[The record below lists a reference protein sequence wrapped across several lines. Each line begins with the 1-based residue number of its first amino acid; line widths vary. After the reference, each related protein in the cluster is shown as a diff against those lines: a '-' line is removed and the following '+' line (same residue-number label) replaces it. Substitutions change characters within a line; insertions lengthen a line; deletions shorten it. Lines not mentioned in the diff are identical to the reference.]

1 MTKKSLAI
9 ATVIIAAVLFVF
21 VRGGPEAPSVS
32 ASAIVVDKD
41 SITIPPRAP
50 QWQFLKTA
58 PAGAAGMR
66 WTDLIPARVSID
78 PAKAS
83 RVGAPLQGRV
93 TRVYVELG
101 QNVAAGDPLFSVASS
116 DLAGLLTDRDRAE
129 VDLAASTAV
138 LDRVRAVV
146 ATRALPAKEEMQ
158 AEQQHKQAELQ
169 LRLAE
174 SRLAALRVSSRT
186 DHEFTVTSPRAGV
199 VVDKNV
205 FLDQQIVPD
214 AAQPA
219 MVVADLSSVWVLA
232 EMFESD
238 ARDVRDGAAAE
249 VTSPSLPELKIEGK
263 VDVVSAVVD
272 PAHHTVGVR
281 VRVRNQDRQLRPNV
295 FARVRFAT
303 QPAPG
308 TVEISANAL
317 VSDGASQY
325 VYVLDPKGRFVRR
338 AVVAGTVREGR
349 VAVLSGLMAGE
360 TVVEEGAVLLDNQ
373 KAIGS

>member
-9 ATVIIAAVLFVF
+9 ATAIIAALLFVF
-21 VRGGPEAPSVS
+21 LRGGPEAPSVA

-41 SITIPPRAP
+41 SITVPPGAS
-50 QWQFLKTA
+50 QWQFLRTA
-58 PAGAAGMR
+58 RASAAGAR

-129 VDLAASTAV
+129 VDLAAAKAV

-146 ATRALPAKEEMQ
+146 ATRALPAKEEAQ
-158 AEQQHKQAELQ
+158 AEQQHRQAELQ

-186 DHEFTVTSPRAGV
+186 DHEFTVTSPRSGV

-249 VTSPSLPELKIEGK
+249 VTSPSLPELKIEGR

-272 PAHHTVGVR
+272 PGHHTVGVR
-281 VRVRNQDRQLRPNV
+281 VRVANRDRQLRPNV

-303 QPAPG
+303 KPSPD

-325 VYVLDPKGRFVRR
+325 VYVLDSKGRFVRR

-349 VAVLSGLMAGE
+349 VAVLSGLAAGE

>member
-1 MTKKSLAI
+1 LTRKFLSMGTALL
-9 ATVIIAAVLFVF
+9 AVLAYVF
-21 VRGGPEAPSVS
+21 LRGNAEAPKVA
-32 ASAIVVDKD
+32 ASAMVIDND
-41 SITIPPRAP
+41 SITVPPQAP

-58 PAGAAGMR
+58 PASLAGMR

-83 RVGAPLQGRV
+83 RVGVPLQGRV

-101 QNVAAGDPLFSVASS
+101 QNVAEGDPLFSIASQ
-116 DLAGLLTDRDRAE
+116 DLAALLTDRDRAE
-129 VDLAASTAV
+129 VDLAASKAV
-138 LDRVRAVV
+138 LERVRAVV
-146 ATRALPAKEEMQ
+146 ATRALPAKEEQ
-158 AEQQHKQAELQ
+158 AAEQQFRQAELQ
-169 LRLAE
+169 LRLTE
-174 SRLAALRVSSRT
+174 SKLAALRVSKGT

-205 FLDQQIVPD
+205 FLDQQIAPD
-214 AAQPA
+214 ASQPA

-238 ARDVRDGAAAE
+238 ARDVKNGAAAE
-249 VTSPSLPELKIEGK
+249 VTSPSLPELRIEGK
-263 VDVVSAVVD
+263 VDVVAAIVD

-281 VRVRNQDRQLRPNV
+281 VRVSNRDRQLRPNV

-303 QPAPG
+303 KPAPG
-308 TVEISANAL
+308 TVEVSANAL

-325 VYVLDPKGRFVRR
+325 VYVLDGKGRFVRR
-338 AVVAGTVREGR
+338 PVVAGSVREGR
-349 VAVLSGLMAGE
+349 VAVLSGLAPGE

-373 KAIGS
+373 KSIGS

>member
-1 MTKKSLAI
+1 MSRKSLAI
-9 ATVIIAAVLFVF
+9 AAAIVAALLFVF
-21 VRGGPEAPSVS
+21 LRGGPEAPRVA
-32 ASAIVVDKD
+32 ASAIVVDQD
-41 SITIPPRAP
+41 SITIPPSAP

-58 PAGAAGMR
+58 RAGAAGTR

-129 VDLAASTAV
+129 VDLAAAKAV

-146 ATRALPAKEEMQ
+146 ATRALPAKEEAA
-158 AEQQHKQAELQ
+158 AEQQHRQAELQ

-272 PAHHTVGVR
+272 PSHHTVGVR
-281 VRVRNQDRQLRPNV
+281 VRVTNKDRQLRPNV

-303 QPAPG
+303 TPSPG

-317 VSDGASQY
+317 VTDGASQY
-325 VYVLDPKGRFVRR
+325 VYVVDSKGRFVRR

-349 VAVLSGLMAGE
+349 VAVLSGLAAGE

-373 KAIGS
+373 KAIAS